1 MPRELK
7 KELSLDLDINQIQKK
22 LEILS
27 EADVIERG
35 ISDIQFRGLSDGT
48 LSLIIRH
55 RFADEINNFIPN
67 LKQEFSEQIKTLM
80 AENRQLRGKLNALSG
95 KMAEHLL
102 ATAFRSKKRFALS
115 AFFQNAADTT
125 RLNLIDVKERV
136 HIQREDGKC
145 MEIDIVANSNCGR
158 VVLVE
163 VKKTQDKTGFN
174 TIEDFQEKVEIYKT
188 LFPEKTILPTFL
200 SLGSF
205 TKDAEQFCQ
214 VQNIATAEE
223 IQYF

>member
-1 MPRELK
+1 VNDRNAKDILLFLSQHADRDWMPRELK

-136 HIQREDGKC
+136 HIQREDGKS

-163 VKKTQDKTGFN
+163 VKKTQDKTGFK
-174 TIEDFQEKVEIYKT
+174 TVEDFQEKVEIYKT
-188 LFPEKTILPTFL
+188 LFPEKTILPF
-200 SLGSF
+200 
-205 TKDAEQFCQ
+205 
-214 VQNIATAEE
+214 
-223 IQYF
+223 YR